1 MGCDMMLTR
10 LRANDRIVA
19 AIEPLGGGISRFH
32 STESAC
38 QNCSTIRINMRSNNS
53 TSVSDRRGIALRFR
67 LLLKSLFVGLALIF
81 GGVLPR
87 ATADDLQYS
96 LDADSGRFEVTYKG
110 RRVMLYVFATN
121 QFKPYVK
128 ELYSLSGENVLLDAP
143 PDHLH
148 HHGLMYAI
156 TVNGINFWEEAKD
169 PGVEKPFGAPACGT
183 TEAPVPSVWF
193 AQTLHWVHNKDRW
206 ATNTAKAA
214 LLIERRTLT
223 LAVNELDQEVAVR
236 WQGSFRVGP
245 SVEKVVLSGSA
256 YHGLGLRFPRT
267 WDRVARHQN
276 SGGIP
281 YSAEQKGDVTPALW
295 TATSNTLDGK
305 EIMVAV
311 FARRQNAGT
320 PKFFTMLDGF
330 AYVSATQDLQNI
342 PIEYKTGEEFSIDYL
357 VAVYSAHKTR
367 EFLNSRA
374 ER

>member
-1 MGCDMMLTR
+1 
-10 LRANDRIVA
+10 
-19 AIEPLGGGISRFH
+19 
-32 STESAC
+32 
-38 QNCSTIRINMRSNNS
+38 
-53 TSVSDRRGIALRFR
+53 
-67 LLLKSLFVGLALIF
+67 
-81 GGVLPR
+81 
-87 ATADDLQYS
+87 
-96 LDADSGRFEVTYKG
+96 
-110 RRVMLYVFATN
+110 MLYVFATN

-156 TVNGINFWEEAKD
+156 TVNGINFWEEARD
-169 PGVEKPFGAPACGT
+169 PGVEKPFGTPACGT
-183 TEAPVPSVWF
+183 TDAPAPSVWF

-214 LLIERRTLT
+214 LLIERRTLILT
-223 LAVNELDQEVAVR
+223 VNELDQEVAVR

-245 SVEKVVLSGSA
+245 SMEKVVLSGAA

-342 PIEYKTGEEFSIDYL
+342 PLEYKTGEEFSIDYL